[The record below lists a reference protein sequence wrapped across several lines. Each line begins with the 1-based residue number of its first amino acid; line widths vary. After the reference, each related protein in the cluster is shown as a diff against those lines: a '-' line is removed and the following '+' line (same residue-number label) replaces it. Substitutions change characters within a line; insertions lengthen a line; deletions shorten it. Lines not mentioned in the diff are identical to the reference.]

1 MSRAI
6 LAIAVLATVL
16 AGSASAEQFYKWKDA
31 DGVTHYTS
39 TPPPKGIDSSRVAVS
54 GSSRSR
60 VDQSLDTQAPASSP
74 ATPASSTTPTNDA
87 NRDERLAQGEDRTAE
102 AIQKRRDTACET
114 AKQRYDVLSNN
125 AAVEWDRDGDGV
137 AEPLDVKEHAA
148 EMEKAQQS
156 IGFYCKR

>member
-6 LAIAVLATVL
+6 LVIAVLGAAV

-31 DGVTHYTS
+31 NGVTHYTS
-39 TPPPKGIDSSRVAVS
+39 TPPPKGVESSRLAVS
-54 GSSRSR
+54 GGSRSR
-60 VDQSLDTQAPASSP
+60 IDQSIDTQATAAEP
-74 ATPASSTTPTNDA
+74 ATAAGDA
-87 NRDERLAQGEDRTAE
+87 NGGQRLAQGEERTAE

-114 AKQRYDVLSNN
+114 AKQRYDVLANN

>member
-6 LAIAVLATVL
+6 LVTAVLALAV

-31 DGVTHYTS
+31 NGVTHYTS
-39 TPPPKGIDSSRVAVS
+39 TPPPKGVEASRVAVS

-60 VDQSLDTQAPASSP
+60 VDQSLDSASGNAAPAAPS
-74 ATPASSTTPTNDA
+74 DA
-87 NRDERLAQGEDRTAE
+87 ANADNRLAQGEDRTAE

-114 AKQRYDVLSNN
+114 AKQRYEILANN

>member
-6 LAIAVLATVL
+6 FAIAVLAAAV

-39 TPPPKGIDSSRVAVS
+39 TPPPKGIEASRLAVS

-60 VDQSLDTQAPASSP
+60 VDQSLEENRFPVGPADDGTPPAPGADAEGNAQA
-74 ATPASSTTPTNDA
+74 
-87 NRDERLAQGEDRTAE
+87 EQRTAA
-102 AIQKRRDTACET
+102 AIQQRRDSACET
-114 AKQRYDVLSNN
+114 AKQRYEILANN

-137 AEPLDVKEHAA
+137 AEALDVKEHAA

>member
-6 LAIAVLATVL
+6 LVIAVLAAAV

-31 DGVTHYTS
+31 NGVTHYTS
-39 TPPPKGIDSSRVAVS
+39 TPPPKGVESRRVAVS

-60 VDQSLDTQAPASSP
+60 IDQSLDATGAAP
-74 ATPASSTTPTNDA
+74 ATPAGAA
-87 NRDERLAQGEDRTAE
+87 NADDRLAQGDERTAA
-102 AIQKRRDTACET
+102 AIQQRRDTACDT
-114 AKQRYDVLSNN
+114 AKQRYEILANN

-137 AEPLDVKEHAA
+137 AEPLDVREHAA

>member
-6 LAIAVLATVL
+6 LVIAVLAAAV

-39 TPPPKGIDSSRVAVS
+39 TPPPKGVESSRLAVS
-54 GSSRSR
+54 GGSRSR
-60 VDQSLDTQAPASSP
+60 IDQSLDSTGAAPSAPAS
-74 ATPASSTTPTNDA
+74 TPNRDA
-87 NRDERLAQGEDRTAE
+87 NGLAQGDDRTAE

-114 AKQRYDVLSNN
+114 AKQRYDVLANN

-148 EMEKAQQS
+148 EMDKAQQS

>member
-6 LAIAVLATVL
+6 LAIAVLAAAV

-39 TPPPKGIDSSRVAVS
+39 TPPPQGIEGSRVAVS

-60 VDQSLDTQAPASSP
+60 IDMSVGTEAPAAPAAP
-74 ATPASSTTPTNDA
+74 ATPAGDA
-87 NRDERLAQGEDRTAE
+87 NADNRLAQGEERTAE
-102 AIQKRRDTACET
+102 AIQKRRDTACDT
-114 AKQRYDVLSNN
+114 AKQRYDVLANN

>member
-6 LAIAVLATVL
+6 LVIAVLAAAV

-39 TPPPKGIDSSRVAVS
+39 TPPPKGVESSRLAVS
-54 GSSRSR
+54 GGSRSR
-60 VDQSLDTQAPASSP
+60 IDQSLEAPAPS
-74 ATPASSTTPTNDA
+74 TPAAPTGDA
-87 NRDERLAQGEDRTAE
+87 AGNEGLAQGQERTAE

-114 AKQRYDVLSNN
+114 AKQRYDVLANN